1 MTEAVLTL
9 KILILQYQTKKNDYT
24 QKHFCCVQSF
34 GKGVEIWNL
43 IYRYHWKN
51 TDMKIF
57 G

>member
-51 TDMKIF
+51 TDIKIF